1 MVPQKMTIKPELGRF
16 LFQNMFAHDPCHDFS
31 PAGGGKRMYK
41 LNSRFDQVNKMF
53 NTPALGGGDIKVQ
66 SGGKLADL
74 NPIQNID
81 LAVDYG
87 GINGSEAVGTYSGF
101 EADGAINTVTSII
114 TPTIKQIIVDR
125 YEFEDDKARV
135 RDVLS
140 IMATTIN
147 AVMPKDDSE
156 AKQTIQVSHNTR
168 VNEGEFIFRASV
180 GTVTRSAENFR
191 RVYINKMQEVIAM
204 NDYVRLTIVMHNVV
218 APADTTAT
226 VIAAVADAAV
236 ADAAVA
242 DAAVDARVGFDPVYG
257 GKAYNSR
264 TILRPPPSPNSTKNK
279 EEYAAKLRLLK
290 KMSTL
295 APGQARSSNKVP
307 PRSTKNNG
315 IEMPILA
322 QALASTSELA
332 EPEQASTPAA
342 VPPSGNTY
350 TNMYLILDHL
360 YNEYEDAKS
369 SLAANDEVA
378 DLSESLDDMKNV
390 IKFYR
395 FAFEYYTTHIEN
407 MSSMYSVNNSDF
419 IKDSLLY
426 YFIDLYANRYN
437 SDALEPSKL
446 MSDDDAAY
454 RNSVFEI
461 LYMLRKPIKKE
472 MGGGNGKIMTGGS
485 PKHYTD
491 AVNLVNAIPLVDCLL
506 NGAKYTI
513 TWSNPDPALATQE
526 IVVTDVAADVNT
538 TLIAINEKAKKH
550 LLAFVSE
557 EWLPVVKDGIKAKV
571 DAAFNKDDQKSL
583 WNKEHKGQLH
593 RFLIRGANQRNGDKA
608 IKAQLDRLITDVKSQ
623 MLNVL
628 RLNDTAI
635 KAIAAEVV
643 DTTPGTLSVTAKYV
657 ANGFLKQLCSTIRD
671 NCKQEPPAPPPA
683 GVKVNNLYDT
693 QDKILNKIIEIGP
706 YPNLDSDLLA
716 GFVKA
721 HTLTS
726 DLNVALKQSCLVNT
740 PNIISNN
747 VIVKTLRNGMAGAPQ
762 GTYRRVNI
770 INNALMS
777 KYRNG
782 GQPEVKYVDH
792 LVNTYN
798 GTADSGDKGI
808 KFENMCPVTCVLD
821 AMGSFGSCS
830 NGQKSDKYN
839 SLKFPT
845 QMFIETPGD
854 VKKFEFNMTTRHKNN
869 VVIVEYYLIYNG
881 FTVSNCVIEA
891 TIKESAVNI
900 LSANNTF
907 ADVLNYI
914 EQNAPT
920 NPTEQMN
927 WQTFFTN
934 HSANIVRIISRKM
947 IGDFGQELSAVYP
960 IGGYG
965 INMPGKLAAIRDW
978 TWPATAIAESSEL
991 QFILKTN
998 GDRPSFVR
1006 EAHMLLA
1013 EPDQTNENTVIMY
1026 LGDTNGIVV
1035 MSNKIKEYLS
1045 VQAGGALQTKRT
1057 PHTKKRT
1064 TRNHKRTRKISAR
1077 KTRRL
1082 KRNP

>member
-1 MVPQKMTIKPELGRF
+1 MTIEPELGRF

-31 PAGGGKRMYK
+31 PAGGGKRMHK
-41 LNSRFDQVNKMF
+41 LNSRFDQVNKWF
-53 NTPALGGGDIKVQ
+53 NPAMPGGSYGKVQ

-74 NPIQNID
+74 NPIKNVD
-81 LAVDYG
+81 LAETFA
-87 GINGSEAVGTYSGF
+87 GIDTGDELVGRYSGF
-101 EADGAINTVTSII
+101 EADGAINTLTRIVN
-114 TPTIKQIIVDR
+114 PTIKQIIVDR
-125 YEFEDDKARV
+125 YAFAEDKIRV
-135 RDVLS
+135 REALS
-140 IMATTIN
+140 IMDTTFQ

-156 AKQTIQVSHNTR
+156 PKQIIPVSHDVP
-168 VNEGEFIFRASV
+168 VNAGAFTFRQV

-191 RVYINKMQEVIAM
+191 RVYINKMQEVIEM
-204 NDYVRLTIVMHNVV
+204 NDYVRLAIVMHNVV

-226 VIAAVADAAV
+226 VIAAVDAV
-236 ADAAVA
+236 T
-242 DAAVDARVGFDPVYG
+242 GLNPVYG

-264 TILRPPPSPNSTKNK
+264 TILRPPPSPHSTMNK

-295 APGQARSSNKVP
+295 APGRARSSNKVP

-322 QALASTSELA
+322 QELASTLELV

-360 YNEYEDAKS
+360 YNEYEDAKL

-378 DLSESLDDMKNV
+378 DLIESLDDMKTV

-407 MSSMYSVNNSDF
+407 MSSMYSINNSDF
-419 IKDSLLY
+419 IKDALLY

-437 SDALEPSKL
+437 SDAVEPSKL
-446 MSDDDAAY
+446 MSDDASY

-461 LYMLRKPIKKE
+461 IYMLRKPIKKE
-472 MGGGNGKIMTGGS
+472 MGGGANSKVMTGGS
-485 PKHYTD
+485 NADYD
-491 AVNLVNAIPLVDCLL
+491 AAVNLLNSIPLANCSL
-506 NGAKYTI
+506 NNTKYTI
-513 TWSNPDPALATQE
+513 TWINPAPEPQE
-526 IVVTDVAADVNT
+526 IAVTEVTETVNT
-538 TLIAINEKAKKH
+538 ALIAINENAKKH
-550 LLAFVSE
+550 LLALVPE
-557 EWLPVVKDGIKAKV
+557 GWLTVVTDGIKAKV
-571 DAAFNKDDQKSL
+571 DAAFNKDDPKSL

-593 RFLIRGANQRNGDKA
+593 RFLIRGVNQRNGDKA

-628 RLNDTAI
+628 RHHHDVIIEIPAI
-635 KAIAAEVV
+635 VQEAAI
-643 DTTPGTLSVTAKYV
+643 GSLSVTAKYV
-657 ANGFLKQLCSTIRD
+657 ANGFLKQLCTTIKA
-671 NCKQEPPAPPPA
+671 NCVAPPPA
-683 GVKVNNLYDT
+683 GVNELYDT
-693 QDKILNKIIEIGP
+693 QDKILDKIILTGP

-716 GFVKA
+716 GFVKE
-721 HTLTS
+721 HNLTKG
-726 DLNVALKQSCLVNT
+726 DDDVALKKSCLVNT
-740 PNIISNN
+740 QNFISNN
-747 VIVKTLRNGMAGAPQ
+747 VIVKTLINGMTNPNSI
-762 GTYRRVNI
+762 YRTTNI
-770 INNALMS
+770 INNALMT
-777 KYRNG
+777 KY
-782 GQPEVKYVDH
+782 PPDTKYVDY
-792 LVNTYN
+792 LVNTFKAESSIV
-798 GTADSGDKGI
+798 GLKGI

-830 NGQKSDKYN
+830 NGHKSDKYA
-839 SLKFPT
+839 SLKYPT

-854 VKKFEFNMTTRHKNN
+854 ANKFEFNMTTRHKNN
-869 VVIVEYYLIYNG
+869 VVIVEYYLIYNE

-920 NPTEQMN
+920 NPTEQMS

-965 INMPGKLAAIRDW
+965 INVPGKLADTSAW
-978 TWPATAIAESSEL
+978 TWQKPTTNNSRVN
-991 QFILKTN
+991 FILKTN

-1006 EAHMLLA
+1006 EAHLLLA
-1013 EPDQTNENTVIMY
+1013 KPDQTNENTVIMY
-1026 LGDTNGIVV
+1026 LGDTNGILV
-1035 MSNKIKEYLS
+1035 MSSKIQEYLS
-1045 VQAGGALQTKRT
+1045 VQAGGAVQTKR
-1057 PHTKKRT
+1057 KKRT

-1082 KRNP
+1082 N

>member
-1 MVPQKMTIKPELGRF
+1 MKIKPELGRF

-31 PAGGGKRMYK
+31 PAGGGKRMHK
-41 LNSRFDQVNKMF
+41 LNSRFDQVSKMF
-53 NTPALGGGDIKVQ
+53 NTPALGGGYGKVQ

-74 NPIQNID
+74 NPIKNVD
-81 LAVDYG
+81 LAETFA
-87 GINGSEAVGTYSGF
+87 GIDTGDELVGRYSGF
-101 EADGAINTVTSII
+101 EADGAIITVTSIEN
-114 TPTIKQIIVDR
+114 PAIKQIIVDR
-125 YEFEDDKARV
+125 YKVPEDKARV
-135 RDVLS
+135 SDVLS
-140 IMATTIN
+140 IMAADIT

-156 AKQTIQVSHNTR
+156 KIIPVSYDVP
-168 VNEGEFIFRASV
+168 VNAGAFTFRRQV

-191 RVYINKMQEVIAM
+191 RVYINKMQEVIEM
-204 NDYVRLTIVMHNVV
+204 NDYVRLTIVMQNVV

-226 VIAAVADAAV
+226 VIAAD
-236 ADAAVA
+236 
-242 DAAVDARVGFDPVYG
+242 DARTGLNPVYG

-264 TILRPPPSPNSTKNK
+264 TILRPPPSPHSTMNK
-279 EEYAAKLRLLK
+279 QEYAAKLPLLK
-290 KMSTL
+290 KVSTL
-295 APGQARSSNKVP
+295 APGRARSSNKVL

-315 IEMPILA
+315 IEMPTLE
-322 QALASTSELA
+322 QALVSTSELV
-332 EPEQASTPAA
+332 EPEEASTPAA

-360 YNEYEDAKS
+360 YNEYEDAKL
-369 SLAANDEVA
+369 SLATNDEVA
-378 DLSESLDDMKNV
+378 DLIESLDDMKNV

-395 FAFEYYTTHIEN
+395 FAFEYYATHIEN
-407 MSSMYSVNNSDF
+407 MSSMYSINNSDF
-419 IKDSLLY
+419 IKDVLLY
-426 YFIDLYANRYN
+426 YFIDLYANRYTA
-437 SDALEPSKL
+437 DAVEPSKL
-446 MSDDDAAY
+446 MSDDASY

-461 LYMLRKPIKKE
+461 IYMLRKPIKKE
-472 MGGGNGKIMTGGS
+472 MGGGANSKVMTGGTKS
-485 PKHYTD
+485 HYD
-491 AVNLVNAIPLVDCLL
+491 AAVILVNSIPLVDCQLIVD
-506 NGAKYTI
+506 KYTI
-513 TWSNPDPALATQE
+513 LWSNLDPALVRQEFAVTEVTAT
-526 IVVTDVAADVNT
+526 VNT
-538 TLIAINEKAKKH
+538 TLDAINENAKTH
-550 LLAFVSE
+550 LLAVVPE
-557 EWLPVVKDGIKAKV
+557 GWLTVVTDGIKAKV
-571 DAAFNKDDQKSL
+571 DAAFNKDDPKSL

-628 RLNDTAI
+628 RHNHDVIIAI
-635 KAIAAEVV
+635 PGEVQAAA
-643 DTTPGTLSVTAKYV
+643 TGSLSVTTKYV
-657 ANGFLKQLCSTIRD
+657 ANGFLTQLCTTIQA
-671 NCKQEPPAPPPA
+671 NCTQETPAAPPPA
-683 GVKVNNLYDT
+683 DVKVNNLYDT
-693 QDKILNKIIEIGP
+693 QDRILDKIIEIGP

-716 GFVKA
+716 GFVKE
-721 HTLTS
+721 HKLTTS
-726 DLNVALKQSCLVNT
+726 VTNVALKESCLVT
-740 PNIISNN
+740 TQNIISNN
-747 VIVKTLRNGMAGAPQ
+747 VIVKTLRNGMAVAPVDK
-762 GTYRRVNI
+762 YRTVNI
-770 INNALMS
+770 INNALMT
-777 KYRNG
+777 KYKNVG
-782 GQPEVKYVDH
+782 SPDVKYVDH
-792 LVNTYN
+792 LVNKYN

-830 NGQKSDKYN
+830 NGQKSDKYT
-839 SLKFPT
+839 SLKYPT

-854 VKKFEFNMTTRHKNN
+854 ANKFEFNMTTRHKNN
-869 VVIVEYYLIYNG
+869 VVIVEYYLIYNE

-920 NPTEQMN
+920 NPDEQMN

-960 IGGYG
+960 IGGYY
-965 INMPGKLAAIRDW
+965 IDDESKQLTNTSPWK
-978 TWPATAIAESSEL
+978 WPSTAILPNSEVN
-991 QFILKTN
+991 FILKTN

-1006 EAHMLLA
+1006 EAHLLLA
-1013 EPDQTNENTVIMY
+1013 EPGQTNENTVIMY

-1035 MSNKIKEYLS
+1035 MSSKIQAYLS
-1045 VQAGGALQTKRT
+1045 VQAGGAVQTKR
-1057 PHTKKRT
+1057 KKRT

>member
-1 MVPQKMTIKPELGRF
+1 MKIKPELGRF

-31 PAGGGKRMYK
+31 PAGGGKRMHK
-41 LNSRFDQVNKMF
+41 LNSRFDQVSKMF
-53 NTPALGGGDIKVQ
+53 NTPALGGGYGKVQ

-74 NPIQNID
+74 NPIED
-81 LAVDYG
+81 RDSAGDYR
-87 GINGSEAVGTYSGF
+87 GINGGEAVGIYSGF
-101 EADGAINTVTSII
+101 EADGAIITVTRIVN
-114 TPTIKQIIVDR
+114 PAIKQIIVDR
-125 YEFEDDKARV
+125 YKVPEDKARV
-135 RDVLS
+135 SDVLS
-140 IMATTIN
+140 IMDTSIQ
-147 AVMPKDDSE
+147 AVMPKDDNE
-156 AKQTIQVSHNTR
+156 TIIPVSHDVQ
-168 VNEGEFIFRASV
+168 VNAGAFIFRRQV

-191 RVYINKMQEVIAM
+191 RVYINKMQEVIEM

-226 VIAAVADAAV
+226 VIAAV

-295 APGQARSSNKVP
+295 APVQARSSNKVS

-322 QALASTSELA
+322 QVLASTSELA

-395 FAFEYYTTHIEN
+395 FAFEYYATHIEN
-407 MSSMYSVNNSDF
+407 MSSMYSINNSDF
-419 IKDSLLY
+419 IKDVLLY
-426 YFIDLYANRYN
+426 YFIDLYANRYTA
-437 SDALEPSKL
+437 DAVEPSKL
-446 MSDDDAAY
+446 MSDDASY

-461 LYMLRKPIKKE
+461 IYMLRKPIKKE
-472 MGGGNGKIMTGGS
+472 MGGGANSKVMTGGS
-485 PKHYTD
+485 NADYD
-491 AVNLVNAIPLVDCLL
+491 AAVILVNSIPLATCSL
-506 NGAKYTI
+506 NDAKYTI
-513 TWSNPDPALATQE
+513 TWINPAPAPQE
-526 IVVTDVAADVNT
+526 IAVTEVTETVNT
-538 TLIAINEKAKKH
+538 ALIAINENAKKH
-550 LLAFVSE
+550 LLALVPE
-557 EWLPVVKDGIKAKV
+557 GWLTVVTDGIKAKV
-571 DAAFNKDDQKSL
+571 DAAFNKDDPKSL

-593 RFLIRGANQRNGDKA
+593 RFLIRGVNQRNGDKA

-628 RLNDTAI
+628 RQNHTAI
-635 KAIAAEVV
+635 KEIPAVVQEAA
-643 DTTPGTLSVTAKYV
+643 TGSLSVTAKYV
-657 ANGFLKQLCSTIRD
+657 ANGFLKQLCTTIQA
-671 NCKQEPPAPPPA
+671 NCKQETPEETPAAPPPA
-683 GVKVNNLYDT
+683 DVKVNYLYDT
-693 QDKILNKIIEIGP
+693 QDRILDKIKLTGP

-716 GFVKA
+716 GFVNEHELKM
-721 HTLTS
+721 S

-740 PNIISNN
+740 PNFINNN
-747 VIVKTLRNGMAGAPQ
+747 VIVKTLRNGMNNPNSI
-762 GTYRRVNI
+762 YRTVNI
-770 INNALMS
+770 INNALMT
-777 KYRNG
+777 KY
-782 GQPEVKYVDH
+782 PPDTKYVDY
-792 LVNTYN
+792 LVNTFKAGSN
-798 GTADSGDKGI
+798 IDGFKGI

-830 NGQKSDKYN
+830 NGHKSDKYD
-839 SLKFPT
+839 SLKYPT
-845 QMFIETPGD
+845 QMFIETQGD
-854 VKKFEFNMTTRHKNN
+854 DKKFEFNMTTRHKNN
-869 VVIVEYYLIYNG
+869 VVIVEYYLIYDG

-920 NPTEQMN
+920 NPTELMS
-927 WQTFFTN
+927 WETFFNN

-960 IGGYG
+960 IGGYY
-965 INMPGKLAAIRDW
+965 IDDKSKQLPDTSPWN
-978 TWPATAIAESSEL
+978 WPSTAIL
-991 QFILKTN
+991 QNSKVNFILKTN

-1006 EAHMLLA
+1006 EAHLLLA
-1013 EPDQTNENTVIMY
+1013 EPDETNENTVIMY

-1035 MSNKIKEYLS
+1035 MSKQLQAYLATR
-1045 VQAGGALQTKRT
+1045 AGGAVQTKRT